1 MALADFDSAAVHSL
15 GLEIDSAL
23 IAPLSQVSGLGLGE
37 DVIEL
42 KQNTADGKYVV
53 RKLPGRPKAGEVTL
67 TRAVSD
73 DNSFEN
79 WIAQSRSGDPAAARK
94 NGAVIVYARTG
105 EVVRRYGLTGMWP
118 KSFEVGP
125 LQAGDHGVLT
135 EKLVVTFEN
144 LEVE

>member
-1 MALADFDSAAVHSL
+1 MALPDFDTSAVHSL

-23 IAPLSQVSGLGLGE
+23 IAPISEVSGLGLGQ

-42 KQNTADGKYVV
+42 KQNTSDGKYLV
-53 RKLPGRPKAGEVTL
+53 RKLPGRPKAGEVTV
-67 TRAVSD
+67 TRAVTD

-94 NGAVIVYARTG
+94 NGAVIIYDLTG
-105 EVVRRYGLTGMWP
+105 RVVRRYELTGMLP

-125 LQAGDHGVLT
+125 ARAGDTGVLT
-135 EKLVVTFEN
+135 EKLIVTYEN